1 MPSSRVP
8 LVLLPGLL
16 NDGRLWEHQ
25 IAGLD
30 DIAQPHVGDLT
41 RGAAVAEL
49 AQQVLAEVHEPEFAL
64 AGFSLGGYTALEIMR
79 QAPHRVM
86 ALALVDTSARPDAP
100 DATRRRRELVER
112 ARTDF
117 MGVVDE
123 QFRALVHPSRADD
136 AGLREI
142 FRGMARRVGAEA
154 FARQQDAIIARPDSR
169 PALAA
174 IACPTLVACGADDPV
189 IPREA
194 HEELAAGIRGAA
206 LVVLG
211 ECGHMAPL
219 ERAPELTTALRAFLV
234 RATS

>member
-16 NDGRLWEHQ
+16 NDARLWEHQ

-30 DIAQPHVGDLT
+30 DIARPYVGDLT
-41 RGAAVAEL
+41 RGTSVAALARDVL
-49 AQQVLAEVHEPEFAL
+49 AQVREPEFVL

-79 QAPHRVM
+79 QAPHRVV
-86 ALALVDTSARPDAP
+86 ALALVDTNARPDTP
-100 DATRRRRELVER
+100 EATQRRREQLAQ
-112 ARTDF
+112 ARIDF
-117 MGVVDE
+117 MAVVDAA
-123 QFRALVHPSRADD
+123 FPMVVHPSRADD
-136 AGLREI
+136 AELLATV
-142 FRGMARRVGAEA
+142 RGMARRIGADA
-154 FARQQDAIIARPDSR
+154 FARQQAAIIARPDSR
-169 PALAA
+169 PSLAA
-174 IACPTLVACGADDPV
+174 IACPTLVACGAEDPI

-211 ECGHMAPL
+211 ECGHLAPL
-219 ERAPELTTALRAFLV
+219 ERAPELTTALRAFVV